1 MSFRGEEDGRKDLQ
15 DKKKH
20 RGKVV
25 CETTK
30 KQRWFWTWNSL
41 HTKNIL
47 MMKKRNEDIK
57 QDGLRDGQ
65 EKEC

>member
-1 MSFRGEEDGRKDLQ
+1 MKNN
-15 DKKKH
+15 

-41 HTKNIL
+41 HARKISV
-47 MMKKRNEDIK
+47 MKKRNEDIK
-57 QDGLRDGQ
+57 QDRVRDGE